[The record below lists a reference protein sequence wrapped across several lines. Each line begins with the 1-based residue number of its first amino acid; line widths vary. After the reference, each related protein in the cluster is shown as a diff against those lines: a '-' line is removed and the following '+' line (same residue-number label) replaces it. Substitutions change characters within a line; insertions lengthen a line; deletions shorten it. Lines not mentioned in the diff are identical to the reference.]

1 MLSVASLL
9 SGIEAMGGL
18 LRRSPA
24 APSSPGAAAGEVAP
38 SSAAS
43 GAAGESSSSKLLPEL
58 ASHHNLRQISPSA
71 FSNLV
76 RQLHQSGLI
85 NERQLQDLAAIRLE
99 LDLADLPPDKPVD
112 LIAFLENKLQRLH
125 GQAGGGPVP
134 SGGALSATDYNEATD
149 RTMRQL
155 ELLREL
161 QQARSGSVDATI

>member
-1 MLSVASLL
+1 MSLWT
-9 SGIEAMGGL
+9 
-18 LRRSPA
+18 R
-24 APSSPGAAAGEVAP
+24 
-38 SSAAS
+38 
-43 GAAGESSSSKLLPEL
+43 
-58 ASHHNLRQISPSA
+58 
-71 FSNLV
+71 
-76 RQLHQSGLI
+76 
-85 NERQLQDLAAIRLE
+85 
-99 LDLADLPPDKPVD
+99 LADLPPDKPVD

>member
-9 SGIEAMGGL
+9 SGIEAVGGL

-24 APSSPGAAAGEVAP
+24 VASVPVPAVSEAAPATE
-38 SSAAS
+38 AAS
-43 GAAGESSSSKLLPEL
+43 EASRSSSLQEL
-58 ASHHNLRQISPSA
+58 ASHHDLRNISPSA

-76 RQLHQSGLI
+76 RQLHQAGLI
-85 NERQLQDLAAIRLE
+85 NDRQLQDLAAVRLE
-99 LDLADLPPDKPVD
+99 LDLAELPPEKPID

-125 GQAGGGPVP
+125 GQAGLPAP
-134 SGGALSATDYNEATD
+134 SGGTLSATDYNEAAD

-161 QQARSGSVDATI
+161 QQARSSSVDATI